1 MPAIALDDDR
11 TQVRY
16 ARKRID
22 RSQQALDE
30 LAVVGIVD
38 LRPVEN
44 EGCDPALIDAPQ
56 HRSGRIR
63 RAHRTSPK
71 KSSRSKT
78 KTYCGVSLLWH
89 FSGETARMIAENT
102 WKGP

>member
-11 TQVRY
+11 TQVRD

-56 HRSGRIR
+56 HRTGRIR
-63 RAHRTSPK
+63 KAHLASPK
-71 KSSRSKT
+71 KSSRSKI
-78 KTYCGVSLLWH
+78 KMYCGMLYPWH
-89 FSGETARMIAENT
+89 FLGEMPHTMVENT
-102 WKGP
+102 WKG